1 MAAKN
6 ECMRLV
12 ATHKSCMPE
21 SMPGNH
27 PQWKADHCAAWCLSV
42 AAPTG
47 TNPKRTAESAL
58 VHLITGLAQLCDAH
72 RAQFDSEIG
81 DAGYSGDYATDI
93 AKSLLALLNC
103 ERGRLDGGT
112 LNGLILDIGKAAHLD
127 LEY

>member
-1 MAAKN
+1 MANQN

-12 ATHKSCMPE
+12 KTQRSRMPE
-21 SMPGNH
+21 GMPGNQPNWQERH
-27 PQWKADHCAAWCLSV
+27 MSAWVVYRHYPSS
-42 AAPTG
+42 PT
-47 TNPKRTAESAL
+47 RAAESAL

-81 DAGYSGDYATDI
+81 DCGYAGDYATDI
-93 AKSLLALLNC
+93 AKSLLALLNY
-103 ERGRLDGGT
+103 ETGRLDCGT